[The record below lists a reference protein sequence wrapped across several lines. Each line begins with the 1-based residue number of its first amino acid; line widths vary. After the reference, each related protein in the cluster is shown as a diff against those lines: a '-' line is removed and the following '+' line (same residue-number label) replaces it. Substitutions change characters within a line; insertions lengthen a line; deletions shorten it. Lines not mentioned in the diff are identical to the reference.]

1 MICFKY
7 SRLYGKML
15 YKKALL
21 KGLRINM
28 KKIACFLLL
37 CIMILSVFACGND
50 MDALM
55 GTIVNEQITTTLLAD
70 IIPESTVAPGT
81 ITEED
86 KKNAKFCGNTE
97 LLEPVNG
104 LIKAGTFEV
113 LISTDIA
120 EKISYASYETSVELY
135 FREDIRYFYDSTGTV
150 VYSPAKLCTISADS
164 SVYRLIVGP
173 ENAWII
179 GDAEEY
185 QELNVHVQG
194 VLGQVCVLKG
204 SQNTCPKEM
213 IVGEDGRVHGSM
225 MTDYYETYED
235 MLKIEKRMYYL
246 LELSDGKEL
255 SNPDKKDEYTEIRSS
270 LIKNS
275 KIVE

>member
-1 MICFKY
+1 MRKILCMFCIFAVA
-7 SRLYGKML
+7 LGML
-15 YKKALL
+15 
-21 KGLRINM
+21 
-28 KKIACFLLL
+28 
-37 CIMILSVFACGND
+37 ACGKAKNPTTD
-50 MDALM
+50 KTNPTQESEQTTPVISDKDN
-55 GTIVNEQITTTLLAD
+55 GSDKEFFEPENGIV
-70 IIPESTVAPGT
+70 
-81 ITEED
+81 
-86 KKNAKFCGNTE
+86 
-97 LLEPVNG
+97 
-104 LIKAGTFEV
+104 KAGTFKVQIAE
-113 LISTDIA
+113 DIA
-120 EKISYASYETSVELY
+120 DRVVYTSGETSVDIY
-135 FREDIRYFYDSTGTV
+135 FKEDKV
-150 VYSPAKLCTISADS
+150 KLCSISADT

-173 ENAWII
+173 ESAWIL

-246 LELSDGKEL
+246 LELSDSKQ
-255 SNPDKKDEYTEIRSS
+255 SNNADNKAEYIEIRSS
-270 LIKNS
+270 LLKNS

>member
-1 MICFKY
+1 
-7 SRLYGKML
+7 
-15 YKKALL
+15 
-21 KGLRINM
+21 M
-28 KKIACFLLL
+28 KKIIYTVFFTLITMGLL
-37 CIMILSVFACGND
+37 ACGKAED
-50 MDALM
+50 TETD
-55 GTIVNEQITTTLLAD
+55 TTTTAAQASEQTT
-70 IIPESTVAPGT
+70 PEDSEKDANP
-81 ITEED
+81 EKE
-86 KKNAKFCGNTE
+86 FF
-97 LLEPVNG
+97 EPENG
-104 LIKAGTFEV
+104 VLKAGTFKVQIAE
-113 LISTDIA
+113 DIA
-120 EKISYASYETSVELY
+120 D
-135 FREDIRYFYDSTGTV
+135 RV
-150 VYSPAKLCTISADS
+150 VYTSSEASVDIYFKEDKVKLCSISADT

-173 ENAWII
+173 ENAWIL

-246 LELSDGKEL
+246 LELSDAKQLNNGDNK
-255 SNPDKKDEYTEIRSS
+255 SEYTEIRSS
-270 LIKNS
+270 LLKNS